1 MSITGWAG
9 AGTDNLKCMLC
20 NCVFNGEKETLNYY
34 PEWHTSSSS
43 RKPSYHSIK
52 SAGGWVYLHQKNTE
66 TIIWALHTLI
76 LWKADIIFLLPN
88 SFWNR
93 HVIHSITPSWHH
105 DISSA
110 PTTFMTQW
118 IIPYVHEAKCS
129 DVGRVCVSDQTHQLF
144 ASQLESKQFV

>member
-93 HVIHSITPSWHH
+93 HVIHSITPSWHLYQQCTH
-105 DISSA
+105 NIYDTMDHTLCTWSQVLWCRESLCEWSDPSA
-110 PTTFMTQW
+110 
-118 IIPYVHEAKCS
+118 
-129 DVGRVCVSDQTHQLF
+129 VC
-144 ASQLESKQFV
+144 ESAWE